1 MTDQIK
7 SRIQWIE
14 NRYNADNDIIP
25 NAPLVTATE
34 MAMLEILKEL
44 AKQIN
49 HAELL
54 AAAPRPYRVKTDA
67 ELIKAHD
74 LHQLPRGYDI
84 EHETLAE
91 WKLLVRAR
99 EILNEVIGGMTREQA
114 AGIEDRLM
122 IVENVLHQ
130 VQDSINVRIL
140 HGHGPD

>member
-1 MTDQIK
+1 MSDQIK

-54 AAAPRPYRVKTDA
+54 AAAPRPYRPTYP
-67 ELIKAHD
+67 IQ
-74 LHQLPRGYDI
+74 QLPPGYNI
-84 EHETLAE
+84 EQQTLAE
-91 WKLLVRAR
+91 WNLLVRAR

-122 IVENVLHQ
+122 IVESVLHQ